1 MKNRSIKRISWLALI
16 VFLFNLLNI
25 APGIKIDAKAA
36 SNINVTDSAVL
47 VGNLMEENNLGDNWN
62 PSNTKGRLRE
72 YKNGIYEGTF
82 KLAKNKKYEYK
93 IAMNG
98 TWNKSYGKD
107 GGEENIIL
115 ETGNEENITFR
126 LDLVNKKV
134 YDSINN
140 PEQFKSKAILTGAI
154 STCLGGKEW
163 DPSDDNFN
171 MNYIGGGM
179 YEKTFNVKA
188 TGKIEYKAAY
198 NGAWDNGEV
207 ANNKAAD
214 IKEGTKEVKF
224 FADYLN
230 NEINDSINNSEI
242 LKTVSLV
249 GTVRDDKSWD
259 ETSVDY
265 DMYRIDE
272 NKLMYTKYL
281 KSGEYEYKAVINHN
295 SKDGVIPKTG
305 VNKINLEEEQNV
317 IFIADTKTGELI
329 DSINNLDKVKE
340 ALGLKVKPVDVK
352 SPVINNNG
360 TITFNYKDN
369 NASSVCLSSS
379 INNWSKNSTELK
391 KNDDGIWSVTVMPGD
406 EAKEIQYK
414 FIVDGKEEL
423 DGYNEKTKDGNS
435 VVYFNGFSGRPI
447 TLPGSLQTGIE
458 GTAGSWKP
466 DDKAMQLEYIGN
478 GNYKKTFKVKAG
490 RYEFKTAV
498 NYTWDPENYGLNGV
512 DHGNNIPLVVPRDMD
527 VTFYYNDYSHKT
539 LTSLDYKILNITLYN
554 GNTELCKLTDDLL
567 NGIYSGQVD
576 LKSGTYDDLSLKVKG
591 EDSKEVK
598 VDKLVLDNDKTV
610 TFSYDPESQLC
621 FNNAS
626 NNKINSQGL
635 YYDSRSE
642 EYKNPYGAIETG
654 TEINFALKADKDML
668 TEGKFILGTPNG
680 TKVLDMSKTGSFAD
694 GSDKWTVKY
703 TPETIGTYSYYFV
716 VSNGSDVKA
725 YGDDDGFFG
734 TGTVGNLGEIK
745 NYEFNVCTKDFKTPD
760 WLKNGVLYQIYPD
773 RFFNGDLT
781 NDFAQKYARGNTLYE
796 FPDNWYSLP
805 KNPRLMGT
813 EDYPSNA
820 NLGSN
825 NDWSNDLYGGDFKG
839 IEKKIKYLKALG
851 VTVLYLNPIGQSI
864 SSHRYDTTDYSK
876 PDPLLGSM
884 DDFVSLAK
892 AAKENGM
899 HIILDGV
906 FNHVCDDS
914 VYFDKY
920 GKYMT
925 AGKPLGAYQYWKY
938 VYDNMNE
945 NGMTLEEAESKA
957 VEYFKSIGI
966 TDLHYKDWFD
976 IKNEKYTAENG
987 NEYYSY
993 EGWAG
998 YDNMPVIQALDGSEY
1013 NVKSWA
1019 SEIIDDDNSIAR
1031 QWLRNGSNGW
1041 RLDVANEVSDET
1053 WRAFRKAVKSEGD
1066 NAIIGEIWTDASN
1079 YILGDMY
1086 DSVMNYRFRGAV
1098 LNYVKGTQDDNVT
1111 KVSAKDSMNELEKM
1125 REQYPRE
1132 ALEAM
1137 MNLVGSHDTQRV
1149 ISALDGYQ
1157 KGQQGFAK
1165 EPTDIAKAKMKLIP
1179 FLQMTYI
1186 GAPTIYYGDEIG
1198 MAGCD
1203 DPDNRRAFTW
1213 GRGDKELVEWYSSL
1227 SAIRNEYSSLRT
1239 GDVHPAEVQ
1248 KEFENDVLAFTRIDS
1263 ESKVLVAANRLENSI
1278 TTEIETPG
1286 IEDGTKLTN
1295 LLNKDEVY
1303 TVKNGKVKVNIAAYK
1318 GIILVDVVKDVNI
1331 ALEDLKDVYSEDSQ
1345 VPDRVVPK
1353 IDKELID
1360 EISNTKDGDS
1370 IVISENNDSIS
1381 LELLKAAKNSG
1392 KNIKYVIKRAD
1403 GKVTIIVSDIG
1414 KLEEIVKK
1422 EGVPDLRINVS
1433 EELNNNVSDKYV
1445 EKFNISSNLK
1455 DSNLDNLAEVQVKV
1469 ADNYNNKDLY
1479 VYTIDS
1485 KGNKN
1490 LLLKNKVKNDMV
1502 IFNLKDFGDYIISDE
1517 EIESGSQNEGYSRND
1532 EGENSNKSDKQE
1544 KVDSSKQSSK
1554 KAGKKVETG
1563 DVNII
1568 IIMSLMALA
1577 AIVVISMRK
1586 KQVD

>member
-1 MKNRSIKRISWLALI
+1 MENRSIKRISWLALVAFI
-16 VFLFNLLNI
+16 FNLLGI
-25 APGIKIDAKAA
+25 YPGIKVDAKAA
-36 SNINVTDSAVL
+36 SNIDVTDSAVL

-62 PSNTKGRLRE
+62 PANNKGRLRE

-82 KLAKNKKYEYK
+82 KVAKNKKYEYK

-98 TWNKSYGKD
+98 TWEECYGKD

-134 YDSINN
+134 YDSKNN
-140 PEQFKSKAILTGAI
+140 PEQFKTKAILTGAI

-163 DPSDDNFN
+163 DPSDDNFK
-171 MNYIGGGM
+171 MDYIGGGM
-179 YEKTFNVKA
+179 YEKTFDVKTA
-188 TGKIEYKAAY
+188 GKVQYKTAY

-207 ANNKAAD
+207 SNNNSAD

-224 FADYLN
+224 FADYLEN
-230 NEINDSINNSEI
+230 DTGDSINNPEL
-242 LKTVSLV
+242 LKTVSLL
-249 GTVRDDKSWD
+249 GTVRDDNSWD
-259 ETSVDY
+259 ETSTDY
-265 DMYRIDE
+265 DMYRIDVS
-272 NKLMYTKYL
+272 KVMYTKEL
-281 KSGEYEYKAVINHN
+281 KAGEYEYKAVVNHN
-295 SKDGVIPKTG
+295 SKNGVMPKTG
-305 VNKINLEEEQNV
+305 VNKFKLEEDKNV

-329 DSINNLDKVKE
+329 DSVNDLDKVKE
-340 ALGLKVKPVDVK
+340 ALGLKEKPVEIT

-360 TITFNYKDN
+360 TITFNYKN
-369 NASSVCLSSS
+369 NDASSVYLSSS
-379 INNWSKNSTELK
+379 LNNWSKNATELK
-391 KNDDGIWSVTVMPGD
+391 KSDDGLWSVTIMPGD

-414 FIVDGKEEL
+414 FIVDGREEL

-435 VVYFNGFSGRPI
+435 VVNFEGFSGRPI
-447 TLPGSLQTGIE
+447 TLPGSLQTGID
-458 GTAGSWKP
+458 GTSGSWKP
-466 DDKAMQLEYIGN
+466 DDKAVQLDYIGN
-478 GNYKKTFKVKAG
+478 GNYKKTFRVKAG

-498 NYTWDPENYGLNGV
+498 NYSWDPENYGLNGV

-539 LTSLDYKILNITLYN
+539 LTSLDYKILNVTLYN
-554 GNTELCKLTDDLL
+554 GSTELCKLTDDLL

-576 LKSGTYDDLSLKVKG
+576 LKAGTYDDLSLKVSGDENK
-591 EDSKEVK
+591 DVK
-598 VDKLVLDNDKTV
+598 VDKVVLDKGKTV
-610 TFSYDPESQLC
+610 TFSYDPESELC

-642 EYKNPYGAIETG
+642 EYKNPYGAIEAG

-680 TKVLDMSKTGSFAD
+680 TKVLDMSKAGSFED

-734 TGTVGNLGEIK
+734 TGTIGNLGEIK

-781 NDFAQKYARGNTLYE
+781 NDFVQKYARGNTPYE
-796 FPDNWYSLP
+796 FPTNWYSLP
-805 KNPRLMGT
+805 KNPGLMGT
-813 EDYPSNA
+813 EQYPSNA

-825 NDWSNDLYGGDFKG
+825 KDWANDLYGGDLKG
-839 IEKKIKYLKALG
+839 IEKKVKYLKALG

-876 PDPLLGSM
+876 VDPLLGSM

-892 AAKENGM
+892 AAKENDM

-914 VYFDKY
+914 IYFDKY
-920 GKYMT
+920 GKYMS
-925 AGKPLGAYQYWKY
+925 AGKPLGAYQYWQY

-945 NGMTLEEAESKA
+945 NGITLEEAESKA
-957 VEYFKSIGI
+957 VEYYKSIGI
-966 TDLHYKDWFD
+966 TDLHYKDWFV
-976 IKNEKYTAENG
+976 IKNEKYLAENG

-993 EGWAG
+993 EGWSG

-1013 NVKSWA
+1013 NVESWA

-1053 WRAFRKAVKSEGD
+1053 WRAFRKVVKSEGD

-1098 LNYVKGTQDDNVT
+1098 INYVKGTQDDNVS

-1157 KGQQGFAK
+1157 KSKHGFAK
-1165 EPTDIAKAKMKLIP
+1165 DPTDMAKAKMKLIP

-1203 DPDNRRAFTW
+1203 DPDNRRGFTW

-1227 SAIRNEYSSLRT
+1227 AAIRREYSSLRT
-1239 GDVHPAEVQ
+1239 GDVRPAEVQ

-1263 ESKVLVAANRLENSI
+1263 ESKILTAANRLENAI
-1278 TTEIETPG
+1278 TTEIKTPG

-1303 TVKNGKVKVNIAAYK
+1303 TVKDGMVKVNIPAYN
-1318 GIILVDVVKDVNI
+1318 GVILADVVKDVK
-1331 ALEDLKDVYSEDSQ
+1331 ADLEDLKDAYSEDNQ
-1345 VPDRVVPK
+1345 VSDRVVPK
-1353 IDKELID
+1353 TDKELIN
-1360 EISNTKDGDS
+1360 EINTAKDGDG

-1403 GKVTIIVSDIG
+1403 GKVVITISDIG
-1414 KLEEIVKK
+1414 KLEEMVEK
-1422 EGVPDLRINVS
+1422 ESIPDLRINVS
-1433 EELNNNVSDKYV
+1433 EELENTISDKYI

-1455 DSNLDNLAEVQVKV
+1455 NGNLEKLAEVQVKID
-1469 ADNYNNKDLY
+1469 DNYNNKDLY
-1479 VYTIDS
+1479 VYVIGSNGD
-1485 KGNKN
+1485 KELVQKAQGKDN
-1490 LLLKNKVKNDMV
+1490 MI

-1517 EIESGSQNEGYSRND
+1517 EM
-1532 EGENSNKSDKQE
+1532 KSDSEDGSYSDGTDKPSITDN
-1544 KVDSSKQSSK
+1544 KDGVNSSK
-1554 KAGKKVETG
+1554 KNPSRDGKKVKTG
-1563 DVNII
+1563 DSNII
-1568 IIMSLMALA
+1568 IIMCLMILSAVA
-1577 AIVVISMRK
+1577 FTSIK
-1586 KQVD
+1586 KKKVN